1 MTQLGNSKKSCS
13 QGGSGAERRL
23 ALVVEYEG
31 TGYQGFQLQH
41 QGPTIQGEIEQAL
54 KRFTQVDI
62 RIRGASR
69 TDSGA
74 HAQGQV
80 VDFTTAAEH
89 PPDQFLKGLNFYLP
103 DDISIQ
109 EAYEVDAEF
118 HSRRSALTRIYRYHI
133 LNQSQPSPIRRNSHH
148 LVREALDAAEMSGAA
163 QGLVGEHDF
172 RPLAASHPK
181 GKSAVRRVSRWDVW
195 RDGNT
200 VIIECEANGFLRH
213 QIRRANALLVG
224 VGTGKWT
231 ESIIRDSLQ
240 AKLPQ
245 NWAFPTLPA
254 KGLCLM
260 QVTYP
265 DSWQKVKDTNVS
277 RNLAQVDNFYEAD

>member
-1 MTQLGNSKKSCS
+1 M
-13 QGGSGAERRL
+13 
-23 ALVVEYEG
+23 VEYDG
-31 TGYQGFQLQH
+31 TCYQGFQLQH
-41 QGPTIQGEIEQAL
+41 QRPTIQGEIEQAL

-74 HAQGQV
+74 HARGQV

-89 PPDQFLKGLNFYLP
+89 PPDQFLRGLNFYLP
-103 DDISIQ
+103 ADIGIQ

-118 HSRRSALTRIYRYHI
+118 HSRRSALTRIYQYNI
-133 LNQSQPSPIRRNSHH
+133 LNQSRPSPIRRNTHH
-148 LVREALDAAEMSGAA
+148 LVKGTLDAAKMDGAA
-163 QGLVGEHDF
+163 KGLVGEHDF
-172 RPLAASHPK
+172 RALAASHPK
-181 GKSAVRRVSRWDVW
+181 GKSAARRVSRWDVW
-195 RDGNT
+195 REGDT

-224 VGTGKWT
+224 VGAGKWT
-231 ESIIRDSLQ
+231 DSIISDSLG
-240 AKLPQ
+240 ARLPQ
-245 NWAFPTLPA
+245 NWAFPILPA

-265 DSWQKVKDTNVS
+265 DSWQNIKATGVS
-277 RNLAQVDNFYEAD
+277 RYLAKVENTDEAD

>member
-1 MTQLGNSKKSCS
+1 MTQVGSSEEVLGSRK
-13 QGGSGAERRL
+13 GGSGSERRL
-23 ALVVEYEG
+23 ALVVEYDG
-31 TGYQGFQLQH
+31 SCYQGFQVQH
-41 QGPTIQGEIEQAL
+41 QRPTIQGEIEQAL

-80 VDFTTAAEH
+80 VDFTTVAEH
-89 PPDQFLKGLNFYLP
+89 PPHQFLRGLNFYLP
-103 DDISIQ
+103 ADIGIQ
-109 EAYEVDAEF
+109 EAYEVDTEF

-133 LNQSQPSPIRRNSHH
+133 LNQSQQSPIRRHTHH
-148 LVREALDAAEMSGAA
+148 WARETLDTAKMAGAA

-181 GKSAVRRVSRWDVW
+181 EKSAVRRVSRWDVW
-195 RDGNT
+195 RDGDT

-224 VGTGKWT
+224 VGTDKWD
-231 ESIIRDSLQ
+231 ESIITDSLK

-245 NWAFPTLPA
+245 NWAFPILPA

-260 QVTYP
+260 RVTYP
-265 DSWQKVKDTNVS
+265 ESWQKVKNTD
-277 RNLAQVDNFYEAD
+277 EAD

>member
-1 MTQLGNSKKSCS
+1 MTLAGNSGE
-13 QGGSGAERRL
+13 GGSRAERRL
-23 ALVVEYEG
+23 ALVVEYDG
-31 TGYQGFQLQH
+31 SRYQGFQLQR
-41 QGPTIQGEIEQAL
+41 QRPTIQGEIEQAL

-80 VDFTTAAEH
+80 VDFATAAEH
-89 PPDQFLKGLNFYLP
+89 PPDKFLGGLNFYLP
-103 DDISIQ
+103 ADICIQ
-109 EAYEVDAEF
+109 AAYEVDGEF

-133 LNQSQPSPIRRNSHH
+133 LNQSQPSPIRRNTHH
-148 LVREALDAAEMSGAA
+148 WERGTLDAAKMAGAA
-163 QGLVGEHDF
+163 KGLVGEHDF

-181 GKSAVRRVSRWDVW
+181 DKIAVRRVSRWDVW
-195 RDGNT
+195 RDGDT

-224 VGTGKWT
+224 VGTGKLA
-231 ESIIRDSLQ
+231 ESIITDFLQ
-240 AKLPQ
+240 SELPQ
-245 NWAFPTLPA
+245 NWSFPILPA

-265 DSWQKVKDTNVS
+265 DSWQKVKNI
-277 RNLAQVDNFYEAD
+277 NEAD

>member
-1 MTQLGNSKKSCS
+1 MTQAGKFGEGD
-13 QGGSGAERRL
+13 GGSERRL
-23 ALVVEYEG
+23 ALVVEYDG
-31 TGYQGFQLQH
+31 TCYQGFQLQR
-41 QGPTIQGEIEQAL
+41 QRPTIQGEIEEAL

-80 VDFTTAAEH
+80 VDFATAAEH
-89 PPDQFLKGLNFYLP
+89 PADQFLRGLNYYLP
-103 DDISIQ
+103 ADIGIK
-109 EAYEVDAEF
+109 EAYEVDADF
-118 HSRRSALTRIYRYHI
+118 HSRRSALTRIYRYRI
-133 LNQSQPSPIRRNSHH
+133 LNQSQPSPIRRNTHH
-148 LVREALDAAEMSGAA
+148 WVRGTLDTTKMDGAA
-163 QGLVGEHDF
+163 KCLVGEHDF

-181 GKSAVRRVSRWDVW
+181 EKSAVRRVSRWDVW
-195 RDGNT
+195 QEGDT

-224 VGTGKWT
+224 IGSGKWA
-231 ESIIRDSLQ
+231 ESTIADSLK
-240 AKLPQ
+240 ARLPQ
-245 NWAFPTLPA
+245 NWTFPILPA

-265 DSWQKVKDTNVS
+265 DSWQNLKTTDVS
-277 RNLAQVDNFYEAD
+277 RFLAKGQKNDEAD

>member
-1 MTQLGNSKKSCS
+1 MTQVVSFWE
-13 QGGSGAERRL
+13 GGGGLERRL
-23 ALVVEYEG
+23 ALVVEYDG
-31 TGYQGFQLQH
+31 TCYQGFQLQH
-41 QGPTIQGEIEQAL
+41 QRPTIQGEIEQAL

-89 PPDQFLKGLNFYLP
+89 PPDQFLRGLNFYLP
-103 DDISIQ
+103 ADIGIQ

-118 HSRRSALTRIYRYHI
+118 HSRRSALTRVYRYHV
-133 LNQSQPSPIRRNSHH
+133 LNQSRPSPIRRNTHH
-148 LVREALDAAEMSGAA
+148 WVKGTLDTAKMDGAA
-163 QGLVGEHDF
+163 KGLVGEHDF

-181 GKSAVRRVSRWDVW
+181 EKSAVRRVSRWDVW
-195 RDGNT
+195 REGDT

-231 ESIIRDSLQ
+231 ESIITDSLK
-240 AKLPQ
+240 ARLPQ
-245 NWAFPTLPA
+245 NWSFPILPA

-265 DSWQKVKDTNVS
+265 DSWQKVKTTGVS
-277 RNLAQVDNFYEAD
+277 RLLAKGQK

>member
-1 MTQLGNSKKSCS
+1 MTQAGNSGE
-13 QGGSGAERRL
+13 GGSGGERRL
-23 ALVVEYEG
+23 ALVVEYDG
-31 TGYQGFQLQH
+31 TCYQGFQLQH
-41 QGPTIQGEIEQAL
+41 QRPTIQGEIEQAL

-80 VDFTTAAEH
+80 VDFATAAEH
-89 PPDQFLKGLNFYLP
+89 PPDQFLRGLNFYLP
-103 DDISIQ
+103 ADIGIK

-118 HSRRSALTRIYRYHI
+118 HSRRSALTRIYRYQI
-133 LNQSQPSPIRRNSHH
+133 LNQSQPSPIRRNTHH
-148 LVREALDAAEMSGAA
+148 WLRGALDAAGMAGAA
-163 QGLVGEHDF
+163 KGLVGEHDF

-195 RDGNT
+195 RDGDT

-231 ESIIRDSLQ
+231 ERIITDSLE
-240 AKLPQ
+240 AGLPQ
-245 NWAFPTLPA
+245 NWAFPILPA
-254 KGLCLM
+254 RGLCLM
-260 QVTYP
+260 KVTYP
-265 DSWQKVKDTNVS
+265 DSWQRVKNTN
-277 RNLAQVDNFYEAD
+277 EAD